1 MKNGVLLPFE
11 HCAHFLRIN
20 ILRAWNPKPKSR
32 IVVVKV
38 AWKSPVLPKVTGFR
52 KVAGNFLQ
60 LWRSR
65 NPEHLNKRLR
75 PTRDC
80 LRSLSY
86 IILRICLR
94 ETYAPS
100 RIAYAW
106 MMWVPPQSKFNLNS
120 IIWKKNVAQLN
131 LTNDQK
137 GRVTIPASM
146 SCAWKSHV
154 AAVSKLSSSNP
165 KKNVVA
171 ASVYKPFNVWQKWWV
186 PGTAGSGFDTSTDRV
201 KAERNEATR
210 RPVVQHIDSQQGEN
224 RNMASC
230 STLLRRIIR
239 LKCVN
244 SEIISTRPHFA

>member
-75 PTRDC
+75 PARDC

-120 IIWKKNVAQLN
+120 IIWKKTWLN
-131 LTNDQK
+131 WTSP
-137 GRVTIPASM
+137 TT
-146 SCAWKSHV
+146 
-154 AAVSKLSSSNP
+154 
-165 KKNVVA
+165 KKEESPYLQA
-171 ASVYKPFNVWQKWWV
+171 CPV
-186 PGTAGSGFDTSTDRV
+186 PGNLMLQLSVIQKRMLSRLQSTNPLTSGKSGESLEQRAVVLTH
-201 KAERNEATR
+201 
-210 RPVVQHIDSQQGEN
+210 RPTEWN
-224 RNMASC
+224 
-230 STLLRRIIR
+230 
-239 LKCVN
+239 LKGMK
-244 SEIISTRPHFA
+244 PHGG